1 LIRGFDSSHY
11 AVPLIVM
18 KDFLLKNKVLILH
31 LSFWVLYFT
40 YRLFDIKEYLGFEKA
55 FMYLSVPLVFNV
67 AASYLHY
74 FFILPNLIRDKKI
87 GPYIVKLLL
96 LLTGIVVIR
105 IVFEN
110 QVFAQIATNEAYYK
124 TIKPMRVIS
133 TIWDTLAFLIFT
145 GMIRFTLDWFD
156 LENKKKQLEN
166 EKLVAELNYLKAQ
179 INPHFLF
186 NTLHNLNYLVYSG
199 SKNATEVIIKL
210 SNIMRYMIYD
220 ANKERVA
227 IRKEIAYMNDYIH
240 LESIRLNQKFHLDF
254 KVNGSPDNVEI
265 APLVMLTFLENAF
278 KHGVSDQEEN
288 RWIKIQLDI
297 TDSRIE
303 YKVSNKKLKNAPIRN
318 LKSGFGLEN
327 VKKRL
332 ALSYPGQH
340 SLNIE
345 DKDDVYTVT
354 LTIKLS

>member
-1 LIRGFDSSHY
+1 MDSVLL
-11 AVPLIVM
+11 ALM
-18 KDFLLKNKVLILH
+18 KEFLLRNRVLFLH
-31 LSFWVLYFT
+31 LSFWVMYFT
-40 YRLFDIKEYLGFEKA
+40 YRLFDIQEYLGYQRA
-55 FMYLSVPLVFNV
+55 LMYLSVPLVFNV
-67 AASYLHY
+67 VASYLHY
-74 FFILPNLIRDKKI
+74 FLILPKLIQDKSI
-87 GPYIVKLLL
+87 RPYVLKLLAL
-96 LLTGIVVIR
+96 LAAIVVIR
-105 IVFEN
+105 ILIEN
-110 QVFAQIATNEAYYK
+110 QVFAQLATNEAYYK

-133 TIWDTLAFLIFT
+133 TIWDTLTFLIFT

-220 ANKERVA
+220 ANKEKVA
-227 IRKEIAYMNDYIH
+227 LRKEIAYMNDYIH

-254 KVNGSPDNVEI
+254 KVDGSQDNVDI
-265 APLVMLTFLENAF
+265 SPLVMLTFLENAF

-288 RWIKIQLDI
+288 CWIKVNLQI
-297 TDSRIE
+297 TDARLE
-303 YKVSNKKLKNAPIRN
+303 YQVANRKLRTVPNRG
-318 LKSGFGLEN
+318 LRSGFGLDN
-327 VKKRL
+327 VRKRL
-332 ALSYPGQH
+332 ALSYPQKH

-345 DKDDVYTVT
+345 DNDDVYKVT
-354 LTIKLS
+354 LTLKLS

>member
-1 LIRGFDSSHY
+1 
-11 AVPLIVM
+11 M
-18 KDFLLKNKVLILH
+18 KDFLLRNRVLFLH

-40 YRLFDIKEYLGFEKA
+40 YRLFDIQEYLGFERA

-67 AASYLHY
+67 IASYLHY
-74 FFILPNLIRDKKI
+74 FLILPKLIRDKKVR
-87 GPYIVKLLL
+87 PYLTKLLIL
-96 LLTGIVVIR
+96 LVGILMVR
-105 IVFEN
+105 ILVEN
-110 QVFAQIATNEAYYK
+110 QVFGQIATNEAYYK
-124 TIKPMRVIS
+124 TVKPMRVIS
-133 TIWDTLAFLIFT
+133 TIWDTLTFLIFT

-186 NTLHNLNYLVYSG
+186 NTLHNLNYLVYTQ

-220 ANKERVA
+220 ANKEKVA
-227 IRKEIAYMNDYIH
+227 LRKEIAYMNDYIH

-254 KVNGSPDNVEI
+254 KINGSQDNVEI

-278 KHGVSDQEEN
+278 KHGVSDQEDN
-288 RWIKIQLDI
+288 CWIKVQLEISDN
-297 TDSRIE
+297 RIE
-303 YKVSNKKLKNAPIRN
+303 YEVSNRKLKNIPNPN
-318 LKSGFGLEN
+318 LKSGFGLDN

-332 ALSYPGQH
+332 ILSYPGKH
-340 SLNIE
+340 SLNIDE
-345 DKDDVYTVT
+345 KDSVYTVMLT
-354 LTIKLS
+354 LKL

>member
-1 LIRGFDSSHY
+1 MR
-11 AVPLIVM
+11 
-18 KDFLLKNKVLILH
+18 DFITRNKVVMLH
-31 LSFWVLYFT
+31 LSFWVMYFT
-40 YRLFDIKEYLGFEKA
+40 YRVFDIKEYLGWEKA
-55 FMYLSVPLVFNV
+55 LTYLSVPLVFSII
-67 AASYLHY
+67 ASYLHY
-74 FFILPNLIRDKKI
+74 FLILPDLIQTKKVL
-87 GPYIVKLLL
+87 PYIGKLLL
-96 LLTGIVVIR
+96 LLVLIITAR
-105 IVFEN
+105 ILIEI
-110 QVFAQIATNEAYYK
+110 QVFAKIASNESYYK
-124 TIKPMRVIS
+124 TVKPMRIIS
-133 TIWDTLAFLIFT
+133 TVWDTMAFLIFT

-227 IRKEIAYMNDYIH
+227 LKKEIEYMNDYIH

-254 KVNGSPDNVEI
+254 MVTGGVDQIEI

-288 RWIKIQLDI
+288 CWIKVNLRTNENAIDY
-297 TDSRIE
+297 E
-303 YKVSNKKLKNAPIRN
+303 VSNKILKSTASRN

-332 ALSYPGQH
+332 ELSYPNQYA
-340 SLNIE
+340 LNIREE
-345 DKDDVYTVT
+345 DSVYNVHLT
-354 LTIKLS
+354 LKLT

>member
-1 LIRGFDSSHY
+1 
-11 AVPLIVM
+11 
-18 KDFLLKNKVLILH
+18 
-31 LSFWVLYFT
+31 
-40 YRLFDIKEYLGFEKA
+40 
-55 FMYLSVPLVFNV
+55 MYLSVPLAFNV
-67 AASYLHY
+67 IASYVHY
-74 FFILPNLIRDKKI
+74 FFILPNLIRDKKAS
-87 GPYIVKLLL
+87 PYIGKLLL
-96 LLTGIVVIR
+96 LLAAILTVR
-105 IVFEN
+105 LLTEN
-110 QVFAQIATNEAYYK
+110 LVFAQIATNETYYK
-124 TIKPMRVIS
+124 TLKFMRIVS
-133 TIWDTLAFLIFT
+133 TIWDTLTFLIFT

-220 ANKERVA
+220 ANKEKVA
-227 IRKEIAYMNDYIH
+227 LKKEIAYMNDYIH
-240 LESIRLNQKFHLDF
+240 LESIRLNQKFHLDLM
-254 KVNGSPDNVEI
+254 VNGPVDQIEI

-288 RWIKIQLDI
+288 CWIKVNLQM
-297 TDSRIE
+297 TDSALDYE
-303 YKVSNKKLKNAPIRN
+303 VSNKKLKNIPARS

-332 ALSYPGQH
+332 ELSYPKKY
-340 SLNIE
+340 SLNIQE
-345 DKDDVYTVT
+345 DDSVYKVHLT
-354 LTIKLS
+354 LKLT